1 MQQYPLATLSQTLK
15 GKGSVVSA
23 WIGTPAPAVVEALL
37 QGGFDSVV
45 LDMQHG
51 QYDETSAATG
61 IAAAA
66 LVGKP
71 AIVRI
76 PVDAFPS
83 ASRLLDAGAAAIIAP
98 MVNTAEDAR
107 RFAAYCKYPPAG
119 ERSWGPGRATSFTGL
134 AGQDY
139 LAAAN
144 GVQLCMAMIETGAAL
159 EALDDILAVPGI
171 DGVFVGPSDLSIA
184 LSAGAALD
192 PFAASVDAALDRV
205 AAGAAAA
212 GKIAGLFCFSGA
224 QARAMVGRGFGLVT
238 IATDL
243 MLLRQAAALETA
255 AARN

>member
-1 MQQYPLATLSQTLK
+1 MQQHPIAALSQSLR
-15 GKGSVVSA
+15 GGRPVVSA

-51 QYDETSAATG
+51 QYDETSAAAG
-61 IAAAA
+61 VAAAA

-76 PVDAFPS
+76 PVEAFPS

-98 MVNTAEDAR
+98 MINTAEDAR

-119 ERSWGPGRATSFTGL
+119 DRSWGPGRATTFTGL
-134 AGQDY
+134 SGQDY

-144 GVQLCMAMIETGAAL
+144 GLQLCIAMIETGAAL
-159 EALDDILAVPGI
+159 DALDDILAVPGI

-243 MLLRQAAALETA
+243 MLLRQAAAMETA
-255 AARN
+255 AARG

>member
-1 MQQYPLATLSQTLK
+1 MQSYPLAALSQSLRS
-15 GKGSVVSA
+15 GRPVVSA
-23 WIGTPAPAVVEALL
+23 WVGTPAPAVVEALL

-76 PVDAFPS
+76 PVEAFPS
-83 ASRLLDAGAAAIIAP
+83 ASRLLDAGAAAVVAP
-98 MVNTAEDAR
+98 MINTAEDAR

-119 ERSWGPGRATSFTGL
+119 DRSWGPGRATTFTGL
-134 AGQDY
+134 SGQDY

-144 GVQLCMAMIETGAAL
+144 GLQLCIAMIETAAAL
-159 EALDDILAVPGI
+159 EALDAILAVPGI

-192 PFAASVDAALDRV
+192 PFASSVDAALDRV
-205 AAGAAAA
+205 SAAAAAA
-212 GKIAGLFCFSGA
+212 GKFAGLFCFSGA

-243 MLLRQAAALETA
+243 MLLRQAAAVETA
-255 AARN
+255 AARD